1 MKRVFLNTTGCGVAG
16 RLCQSSSATGQVGNA
31 LFAVQGNST
40 VGVEYLQDPRWV
52 ELPTSSTAKV
62 TKD

>member
-1 MKRVFLNTTGCGVAG
+1 MAG